1 MDDVSAE
8 LSVYLRRLNRLLDC
22 PKPLRKSF
30 LKQTKRIAEDF
41 IRGKPD
47 AVPQE
52 ITDYL
57 GDPQELAQGFLETLE
72 PDVLNRYRIRKKF
85 FLRGCITLLAIVLA
99 CVSIWCVQLLNEPNM
114 VEVTETVV
122 IRSN

>member
-1 MDDVSAE
+1 MDDVSTE
-8 LSVYLRRLNRLLDC
+8 LPVYLRRLNRLLDC
-22 PKPLRKSF
+22 PKNLRRPF
-30 LKQTKRIAEDF
+30 LAQTRRMAEDF
-41 IRGKPD
+41 IVGKPD
-47 AVPQE
+47 ATHEEV
-52 ITDYL
+52 IAYL
-57 GDPQELAQGFLETLE
+57 GEPEELAHGFLETLE